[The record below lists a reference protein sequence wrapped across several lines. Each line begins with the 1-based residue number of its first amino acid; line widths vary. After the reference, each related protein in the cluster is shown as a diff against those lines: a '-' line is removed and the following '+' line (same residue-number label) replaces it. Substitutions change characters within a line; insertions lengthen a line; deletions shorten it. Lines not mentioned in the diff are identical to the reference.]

1 MSDAFAAFKSGF
13 GFGKKEQKKLLPAQ
27 FPKSAPLS
35 DHRIYYE
42 KYIEDGFA
50 QDFLK
55 DKGIKIP
62 SVYKAESF
70 GEYLKMRGIPIGK
83 AYGGK
88 VQPRKAA
95 GSSEMK

>member
-1 MSDAFAAFKSGF
+1 MSDAMEAFKSGF
-13 GFGKKEQKKLLPAQ
+13 GFGKKEERSLPSQ

-35 DHRIYYE
+35 KHKIFYD

-50 QDFLK
+50 VDFLK

-62 SVYKAESF
+62 SAYRANSF
-70 GEYLKMRGIPIGK
+70 GEYLKMRGIDASK

-88 VQPRKAA
+88 IQPRKAS
-95 GSSEMK
+95 GSSETR

>member
-1 MSDAFAAFKSGF
+1 MSDAMAAFKSSF
-13 GFGKKEQKKLLPAQ
+13 GFDKEKKKLLPKQ

-55 DKGIKIP
+55 EKGMKIP

-70 GEYLKMRGIPIGK
+70 GEYLKMRGIDASK

-95 GSSEMK
+95 SSSETR

>member
-1 MSDAFAAFKSGF
+1 MSNAFAAFKSGF
-13 GFGKKEQKKLLPAQ
+13 GFGEKKQKKLLPAQ
-27 FPKSAPLS
+27 FPKTAPLS

-55 DKGIKIP
+55 EKGMKVP
-62 SVYKAESF
+62 SAYKADSF
-70 GEYLKMRGIPIGK
+70 LNYLELRGIPIGK

-88 VQPRKAA
+88 IQPRKAGR
-95 GSSEMK
+95 GSETR